1 MIGDNVTDPEIKTTE
16 EWTNGEIS
24 PEEDEIAAAPA
35 TDADPAIYGE
45 GE

>member
-1 MIGDNVTDPEIKTTE
+1 MNDPEKQNAE
-16 EWTNGEIS
+16 DWTNGDIS

-35 TDADPAIYGE
+35 TDADPAVYGE

>member
-1 MIGDNVTDPEIKTTE
+1 MNDPEQTPKD
-16 EWTNGEIS
+16 EWVNGDIF
-24 PEEDEIAAAPA
+24 PEEDEVAAAPA